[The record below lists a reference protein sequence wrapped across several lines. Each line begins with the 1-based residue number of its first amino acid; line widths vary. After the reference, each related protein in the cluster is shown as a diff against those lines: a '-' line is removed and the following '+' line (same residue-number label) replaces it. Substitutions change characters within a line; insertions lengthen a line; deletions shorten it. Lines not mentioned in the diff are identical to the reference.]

1 MQDTQTKLDGYPPG
15 ESGELEANDKPAE
28 PIHVIWERL
37 AKQLRMQYLK
47 GGTVVEAPI
56 NPPACGRRDR
66 GNEWPSGLA
75 PGPDAEGR
83 HMFDY
88 LRGLPDEGRESG
100 AGRAAAAFELI
111 GLERL
116 DDWSIPQRYVQ
127 ISDADLVE
135 FRILGS
141 RAAVRRIGAEFLR
154 GETPA
159 LVDGGMVRLQI
170 ISFRENYVVS
180 SRKADMVVFAQ
191 ILML

>member
-1 MQDTQTKLDGYPPG
+1 
-15 ESGELEANDKPAE
+15 
-28 PIHVIWERL
+28 
-37 AKQLRMQYLK
+37 
-47 GGTVVEAPI
+47 
-56 NPPACGRRDR
+56 
-66 GNEWPSGLA
+66 
-75 PGPDAEGR
+75 
-83 HMFDY
+83 MFDY
-88 LRGLPDEGRESG
+88 LRGLPDEGRASG